1 MGEMESPAD
10 GLQYRY
16 NKCFVPQATWL
27 EWELKFHIYE
37 I

>member
-1 MGEMESPAD
+1 MESPSD

-16 NKCFVPQATWL
+16 KCFVHQATWL